1 MDYNT
6 TRKKLV
12 MPEYGR
18 LIQEM
23 VDYTQTIEDR
33 KQRQLH
39 AEKIISVMKSLN
51 PQMRNIPDYVQKLWN
66 HLAAMSGYQLD
77 IDYPVEIVRQEEAG
91 TPRHLSY
98 PGNKIKFRHYG
109 HLIESIMEKLE
120 NMPDGPERDELI
132 LLAANRMKKNLAEWK
147 GDGIENEKVARDL
160 ANYTHGQ
167 VAIEATTHIM
177 EQADRQ
183 NASMG
188 KGKRR

>member
-109 HLIESIMEKLE
+109 HLIESLMEKLE
-120 NMPDGPERDELI
+120 NMPDGPERDERI

>member
-12 MPEYGR
+12 MPEYRR

-109 HLIESIMEKLE
+109 HLIESLMEKLE

>member
-109 HLIESIMEKLE
+109 HLIESLMEKLE